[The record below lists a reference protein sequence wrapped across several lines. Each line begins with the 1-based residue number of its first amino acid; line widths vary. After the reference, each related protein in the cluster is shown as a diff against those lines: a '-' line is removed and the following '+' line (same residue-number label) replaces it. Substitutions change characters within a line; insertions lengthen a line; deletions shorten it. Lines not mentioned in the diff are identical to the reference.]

1 MKTECVQGCTFFFHG
16 KTWQWYKKTNLSTHE
31 TPVKNHLEHKL
42 IAHVKL
48 SNVCKGCTYRGK
60 KPRSSTLWIEFK
72 DFSRAHLTR
81 FPFVFVLPMP
91 CATTRFIQNCD
102 SQQDW
107 DNFFFC
113 LKYVYLQR
121 GGPLAEAFLHTQNL
135 ARQGCHP
142 FHEEL
147 AKSFQRRSL

>member
-1 MKTECVQGCTFFFHG
+1 MFVKAALRG
-16 KTWQWYKKTNLSTHE
+16 KK
-31 TPVKNHLEHKL
+31 
-42 IAHVKL
+42 
-48 SNVCKGCTYRGK
+48 K

-91 CATTRFIQNCD
+91 CATTRSIQNCD

-107 DNFFFC
+107 DNFFC

-121 GGPLAEAFLHTQNL
+121 GGPLAEVFLHTKPCQTMVPPFSRR
-135 ARQGCHP
+135 ARQILPETFSVSRPPQPVH
-142 FHEEL
+142 
-147 AKSFQRRSL
+147 QRLTNAAATLGHFLCTWQNCCNLRTTTSQCNTTR